1 MPREVD
7 TAQRL
12 ADIAA
17 ATIAVARRSGAHAVT
32 IRSVAR
38 ELGGSTTL
46 VTNYLPSRAALV
58 LNALDQGRDRWD
70 AERTAE
76 LPHTEPTERLRQL
89 VDRSLSSTGDD
100 SVLRTLILE
109 IVAHAGFE
117 PEMAAALRRESTQ
130 FLELLETTA
139 QEAECEDPALVAQQ
153 IYLLYRGAYIAS
165 AEDPDRWTEPRLRR
179 VILAAVDAFPRA

>member
-7 TAQRL
+7 STQRL
-12 ADIAA
+12 TDIAE
-17 ATIAVARRSGAHAVT
+17 ATIAVARASGAHAVT

-58 LNALDQGRDRWD
+58 LNALDRGRDRWE
-70 AERTAE
+70 AERSGELTAT
-76 LPHTEPTERLRQL
+76 PPRDRLHAL
-89 VDRSLSSTGDD
+89 IDRALNSTGDD
-100 SVLRTLILE
+100 TVLRTLILE

-117 PEMAAALRRESTQ
+117 PEMAAALRRESTR

-139 QEAECEDPALVAQQ
+139 REAGYANPASVAEQT
-153 IYLLYRGAYIAS
+153 YLLFRGAYIAS
-165 AEDPDRWTEPRLRR
+165 AEDPEFWTEQHLRR
-179 VILAAVDAFPRA
+179 VILGAVDALPRD